1 MKARALKM
9 LVERPVLPATLLTLL
24 TGCGYIGPIQ
34 PPVLDIPQ
42 RATDLRAGEF
52 GDKIIADFTIPA
64 LTTEGLLLKS
74 VRSVDIFVGVA
85 PNPFSDA
92 GYLAAA
98 KRYQVPASGPGPL
111 THEIPIAEWIGK
123 TVMVRVR
130 ATGPKGKTSEWSNFV
145 SLTIDPALTQPTDL
159 KAENLPT
166 GIGVNWRGPA
176 AAHYHLYRAAGT
188 DSPALI
194 DSVGDSHY
202 LDTAVEFGTSYQYF
216 VETFQG
222 DSQRSVTAAAPA
234 IAREDTFAPSV
245 PAGLTAEPG
254 THSIELSWERN
265 TDARFQGYHVYRS
278 IDGGEFQRIASLIVA
293 PAYSD
298 RMVEAGKRYRYQISA
313 VGTNGLESARSAVLE
328 ITAQ

>member
-1 MKARALKM
+1 MKP
-9 LVERPVLPATLLTLL
+9 LVKLTIAISVLL

-42 RATDLRAGEF
+42 RVTDLRAGEF
-52 GDKIIADFTIPA
+52 GDKIIADFTIPG
-64 LTTEGLLLKS
+64 LTTEGLVLKS
-74 VRSVDIFVGVA
+74 VRSVELFVGVA

-92 GYLAAA
+92 AFVASA
-98 KRYQVPASGPGPL
+98 KRYEVTATGPGPL

-130 ATGPKGKTSEWSNFV
+130 STGPKGKTSDWSNFV
-145 SLTIDPALTQPTDL
+145 SLTIDPALAQPADV
-159 KAENLPT
+159 KVENLPA
-166 GIGVNWRGPA
+166 GIAVTWQGPA
-176 AAHYHLYRAAGT
+176 GAHYHLYRAAGT
-188 DSPALI
+188 DGPALL
-194 DSVGDSHY
+194 DSVNDAHY
-202 LDTAVEFGTSYQYF
+202 LDGAVEFGTSYQYF

-222 DSQRSVTAAAPA
+222 NFQRSVTTAAPA

-265 TDARFQGYHVYRS
+265 TDARFQGYNVYRS
-278 IDGGEFQRIASLIVA
+278 AEGGEFEKIASLIVA

-298 RMVEAGKRYRYQISA
+298 RTVETGKRYRYQISA

-328 ITAQ
+328 INAQ